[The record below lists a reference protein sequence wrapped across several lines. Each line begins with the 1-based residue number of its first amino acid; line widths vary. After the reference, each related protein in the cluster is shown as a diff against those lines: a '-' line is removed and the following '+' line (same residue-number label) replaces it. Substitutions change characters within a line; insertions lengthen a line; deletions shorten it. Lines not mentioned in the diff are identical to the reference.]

1 MAVLQTQIP
10 AKVNEHHLLMS
21 DKAAYEKNFT
31 GLLKWCSQHST
42 DMKSNAKQDDRLTP
56 KAPIKSNL
64 LPAACIEA
72 DLPVRMRNWA
82 DVGNSCK
89 WHGL

>member
-1 MAVLQTQIP
+1 MAILQTQIP
-10 AKVNEHHLLMS
+10 AKVNERHLLMS
-21 DKAAYEKNFT
+21 DKAAYEEK
-31 GLLKWCSQHST
+31 LLKWRSQHCT

-56 KAPIKSNL
+56 GAQIKSNL
-64 LPAACIEA
+64 LLAVCVGA

-82 DVGNSCK
+82 DVGDSCK